1 MTIKYNVESKKGKLV
16 ISEKT
21 VNYKIDLRERLVD
34 FAVNTI
40 KFLGTIHYRKEYDV
54 IRYQLSKATTSIG
67 ANYEESQA
75 STPKEFHAK
84 VAISLRESLETCF
97 WYKVINK
104 LNLGKEDI
112 RRYLIQESKEI
123 SLIMGSIA
131 SKTK

>member
-40 KFLGTIHYRKEYDV
+40 KFLGTIPYR
-54 IRYQLSKATTSIG
+54 
-67 ANYEESQA
+67 
-75 STPKEFHAK
+75 
-84 VAISLRESLETCF
+84 
-97 WYKVINK
+97 
-104 LNLGKEDI
+104 KEDI

-131 SKTK
+131 SKLNNNRIVSL